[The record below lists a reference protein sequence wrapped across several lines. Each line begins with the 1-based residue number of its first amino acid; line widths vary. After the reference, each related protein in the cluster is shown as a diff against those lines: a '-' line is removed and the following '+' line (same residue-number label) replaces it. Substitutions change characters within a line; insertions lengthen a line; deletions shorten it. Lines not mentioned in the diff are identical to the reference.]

1 MPFAVTP
8 DGERQLAEQ
17 QYLEAQAALL
27 KRNGGDRPAGG
38 TPVHAMADGAADFH
52 DGERRERA
60 ARATDASD
68 HADVGD
74 DGEDE
79 TAEKT
84 ARHPQTGQFSAES
97 EHSPFGL
104 QRPYVQPGHAAE
116 SPSNAAGPRVAPV
129 PNVGERT
136 GYQPMVEAISN
147 HGVPRTQ
154 VSYGPVGH
162 EAPSAP
168 TELTS
173 TRPAGTLGGS
183 LADNPSRMSVQHLDY
198 RRGAAP
204 VQVNAYPIRPDF
216 HCAPAG
222 STPPAPR
229 GTGPAAPMPPGA

>member
-147 HGVPRTQ
+147 HGVRARRSRTARWATRRPALPPSSPRRARR
-154 VSYGPVGH
+154 
-162 EAPSAP
+162 APSGVPSP
-168 TELTS
+168 T
-173 TRPAGTLGGS
+173 TRAG
-183 LADNPSRMSVQHLDY
+183 
-198 RRGAAP
+198 
-204 VQVNAYPIRPDF
+204 
-216 HCAPAG
+216 
-222 STPPAPR
+222 
-229 GTGPAAPMPPGA
+229 